1 MVNRHGSKTVVS
13 AFSNSKLFADF
24 VRRKTNNKK
33 RKRETDEKRGGGEK
47 QKRKNKTVKNEQNAG
62 RTNTVSCTRHVD
74 QYHSKI
80 IGIRDAK

>member
-1 MVNRHGSKTVVS
+1 MVNRHGSKIVVS

-33 RKRETDEKRGGGEK
+33 RKGETGETREKK
-47 QKRKNKTVKNEQNAG
+47 QKRKNKTAKNEQNAG

>member
-24 VRRKTNNKK
+24 VRCRKTNNKK
-33 RKRETDEKRGGGEK
+33 RKGETDEKRETK

>member
-33 RKRETDEKRGGGEK
+33 RKRETDEKRGGG
-47 QKRKNKTVKNEQNAG
+47 NKTVKNEQNAG

-74 QYHSKI
+74 QCHSKI

>member
-1 MVNRHGSKTVVS
+1 MVNRHGSKTVVF

-24 VRRKTNNKK
+24 VRCRKTNNKK
-33 RKRETDEKRGGGEK
+33 RKGETDEKRETK

>member
-33 RKRETDEKRGGGEK
+33 RKGETDEKRETK

>member
-24 VRRKTNNKK
+24 VCRKTNNKK
-33 RKRETDEKRGGGEK
+33 RKGETDEKREKK

>member
-33 RKRETDEKRGGGEK
+33 RKRETDEKRGGGKTKKEK
-47 QKRKNKTVKNEQNAG
+47 QNGEK
-62 RTNTVSCTRHVD
+62 
-74 QYHSKI
+74 
-80 IGIRDAK
+80 